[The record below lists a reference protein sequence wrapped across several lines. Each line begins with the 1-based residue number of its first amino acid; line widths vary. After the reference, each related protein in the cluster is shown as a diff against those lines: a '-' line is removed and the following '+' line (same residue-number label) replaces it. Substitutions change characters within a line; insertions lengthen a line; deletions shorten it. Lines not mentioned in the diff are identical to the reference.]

1 MLNVSK
7 SISKNS
13 VKYLSIKTDKMNM
26 AKGKK
31 FWYNYSKIV
40 WSQQKHPDFFMY
52 HTFCNKNPN

>member
-7 SISKNS
+7 SNSKNS

-52 HTFCNKNPN
+52 HMFCNKNPN